1 MGKHLDILHKLVLDK
16 GINRR
21 ERDMLIALKAFDFE
35 DTNVIS
41 VGLQTL
47 LDYFCIKN
55 KECIYSVLRTL
66 QFKNYIRIK
75 KKNGMKNVY
84 VIIKDYLL
92 VKDVEDNGY
101 NNVSSYEESRYV
113 DVPSS
118 DEGRYKDV
126 PSTGYADVPG
136 NGEGGYTDVSSY
148 EESRYIDVSSDVSR
162 HVDVSSCDGGRYK
175 DVPST
180 GYADVSSYAQ
190 CSYIGVSGCEE
201 SSYTDETG
209 GTSGHADVSS
219 CEEGRYKDV
228 PSTGYADVPGNAQSG
243 YTDVSS
249 YEESSYTNVSSDVS
263 RHVDVP
269 SCDGDRYTDVPSTG
283 YADVPGNGEGG
294 YTGVPCCKES
304 RYTDETSERSGHVDV
319 ASWEEDRYKDVPST
333 RYADVS
339 SDDQGG
345 YDNVS
350 TSHNNIYI
358 NNNNKIYI
366 NIINHWNSKK
376 IGKGVSLNIKV
387 IDSINKAMSK
397 YSFDEIKKAIDNYAK
412 VYNSDYFYDFQ
423 WHLSYFLTRDNA
435 IGKFVDNGE
444 IWMRYKKKYYT
455 LRDEY
460 EEWGINTEDY
470 INSI

>member
-66 QFKNYIRIK
+66 QSKNYIRIE

-84 VIIKDYLL
+84 VIIKEYLL

-101 NNVSSYEESRYV
+101 NNVSSYEES
-113 DVPSS
+113 
-118 DEGRYKDV
+118 
-126 PSTGYADVPG
+126 
-136 NGEGGYTDVSSY
+136 
-148 EESRYIDVSSDVSR
+148 
-162 HVDVSSCDGGRYK
+162 RYK

-319 ASWEEDRYKDVPST
+319 SSWEEDRYKDVPST

-423 WHLSYFLTRDNA
+423 WHLSYFLTKDNA

>member
-35 DTNVIS
+35 DSNVIS

-55 KECIYSVLRTL
+55 KESIYSVLRTL
-66 QFKNYIRIK
+66 QSKNYIRIE

-118 DEGRYKDV
+118 EEGRYKDV
-126 PSTGYADVPG
+126 PSTRYADVPG
-136 NGEGGYTDVSSY
+136 NAQGGYTDVSSY
-148 EESRYIDVSSDVSR
+148 EESIYIDVSSDVSR
-162 HVDVSSCDGGRYK
+162 HVDVSSCDGG
-175 DVPST
+175 
-180 GYADVSSYAQ
+180 
-190 CSYIGVSGCEE
+190 
-201 SSYTDETG
+201 
-209 GTSGHADVSS
+209 
-219 CEEGRYKDV
+219 
-228 PSTGYADVPGNAQSG
+228 
-243 YTDVSS
+243 
-249 YEESSYTNVSSDVS
+249 
-263 RHVDVP
+263 
-269 SCDGDRYTDVPSTG
+269 RYTDVPSTG

-304 RYTDETSERSGHVDV
+304 RYTDETSERSGHADV
-319 ASWEEDRYKDVPST
+319 SGCDGGRYKDVPST
-333 RYADVS
+333 RYADVY

-350 TSHNNIYI
+350 TSHNNIYINNNNNNNKIYI

-376 IGKGVSLNIKV
+376 IGKSVSLNIKV

-397 YSFDEIKKAIDNYAK
+397 YGFDEIKKAIDNYAK

-435 IGKFVDNGE
+435 IGKFVDSGD
-444 IWMRYKKKYYT
+444 IWLRYKKKYYT

>member
-1 MGKHLDILHKLVLDK
+1 MGKHLDILHKLILDK
-16 GINRR
+16 EINRR

-35 DTNVIS
+35 DSNVIS

-55 KECIYSVLRTL
+55 KESIYSVLRTL
-66 QFKNYIRIK
+66 QSKNYIRIE

-84 VIIKDYLL
+84 VIIKEYLL

-101 NNVSSYEESRYV
+101 NNVSSYEESRYT
-113 DVPSS
+113 
-118 DEGRYKDV
+118 DE
-126 PSTGYADVPG
+126 T
-136 NGEGGYTDVSSY
+136 
-148 EESRYIDVSSDVSR
+148 SDVSGY
-162 HVDVSSCDGGRYK
+162 VDVSSCDGGRYK

-180 GYADVSSYAQ
+180 GYADV
-190 CSYIGVSGCEE
+190 
-201 SSYTDETG
+201 
-209 GTSGHADVSS
+209 
-219 CEEGRYKDV
+219 
-228 PSTGYADVPGNAQSG
+228 PGNAQGG

-249 YEESSYTNVSSDVS
+249 YEESIYIDVSSDVS

-269 SCDGDRYTDVPSTG
+269 SCDGDRYKDVPSTG
-283 YADVPGNGEGG
+283 YADVPGNEESG

-319 ASWEEDRYKDVPST
+319 SSWEEDRYKDVPST